1 MNINNVYEVEI
12 RIVLDSNHY
21 NDEYNSKFIKKT
33 IVYKGEYND
42 YYDLSTNQRYVV
54 GARLCTRGDM
64 FIDPE
69 TMVPI
74 KDLIEIK
81 KTNMLKCRILKKY
94 QEKSGPVL
102 TKKLIPPK
110 NVK

>member
-1 MNINNVYEVEI
+1 MNTNDVYETEI
-12 RIVLDSNHY
+12 RIVLNSDHY

-33 IVYKGEYND
+33 IVYKDKYND
-42 YYDLSTNQRYVV
+42 YYDLRTKQRYVV
-54 GARLCTRGDM
+54 GSRLCTRGDM

-69 TMVPI
+69 TIVPI

-94 QEKSGPVL
+94 QEQTGPV
-102 TKKLIPPK
+102 KKLTLSRNK
-110 NVK
+110 N